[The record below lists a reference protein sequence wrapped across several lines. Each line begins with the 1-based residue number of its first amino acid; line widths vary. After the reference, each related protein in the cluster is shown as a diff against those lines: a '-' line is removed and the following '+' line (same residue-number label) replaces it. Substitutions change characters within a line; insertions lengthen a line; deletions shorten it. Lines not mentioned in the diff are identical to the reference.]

1 MRGECKVAT
10 IEYAIYKGDSFQFIG
25 TLDECAERLEVKPS
39 FIQWLTTP
47 TGKKR
52 FESRKDKNKALTAV
66 KLKDGD

>member
-1 MRGECKVAT
+1 MVK

-25 TLDECAERLEVKPS
+25 SARECASRLDVKPS

-47 TGKKR
+47 SGKKH
-52 FESRKDKNKALTAV
+52 FESRKDKSKALTAV